1 VALLAALLD
10 GLRRRLLGVSPAEIA
25 YTVEDVR
32 RELRAT
38 RFELKAEIAA
48 LRRELEARRPAR
60 DEASGPE
67 VPVAEA

>member
-1 VALLAALLD
+1 MALLAALLD

-38 RFELKAEIAA
+38 RAELKAELAA
-48 LRRELEARRPAR
+48 LRREVEAVRPAR
-60 DEASGPE
+60 DEARGPE
-67 VPVAEA
+67 LPVAEA

>member
-1 VALLAALLD
+1 MGLLATLVD

-38 RFELKAEIAA
+38 RAELKAELAV
-48 LRRELEARRPAR
+48 LRREVESRRPAR
-60 DEASGPE
+60 DEARGPE
-67 VPVAEA
+67 LPVAEA